1 MPRLKDSERDQV
13 MRDTRQFLLQAA
25 SEEFARHG
33 YDAANVNNISRAAGF
48 AKGTIYNYFPSKRAL
63 MEALIDTIAK
73 GHLGHVVGE
82 VGKESDPRRRLERF
96 FEVGFAFV
104 VDHLAQARV
113 LINNIYGPD
122 DAFKVHMYAAYR
134 PMFDFVGQEVI
145 APGIAEGV
153 FRQVDVE
160 ATSSLLMTIYLGTA
174 SQVDDQGRTFL
185 DARQVANFALHAL
198 RCPAEGE

>member
-1 MPRLKDSERDQV
+1 MPRPKDSERDQV
-13 MRDTRQFLLQAA
+13 KRDTRQLLLQAA

-33 YDAANVNNISRAAGF
+33 YDGANVNRISRAAGF

-63 MEALIDTIAK
+63 MEALIDTIAER
-73 GHLGHVVGE
+73 HLGYVVGE

-96 FEVGFAFV
+96 FEAGFAFV
-104 VDHLAQARV
+104 VENLAQARV
-113 LINNIYGPD
+113 LITNIYGPD

-134 PMFDFVGQEVI
+134 PMFEFVGQEII
-145 APGIAEGV
+145 AAGIAEGM
-153 FRQVDVE
+153 FRQVEVE

-185 DARQVANFALHAL
+185 DPQQVASFALHAL
-198 RCPAEGE
+198 LCPAEGE